1 MNLNN
6 YLKFKNILSYV
17 KYKLMFL
24 YILYRHW
31 RPRVFFL
38 LKMCY
43 WYCIHTFIPK
53 FIWLMY
59 TMCCSKKAVW
69 HNTTHLLYLYHVP
82 RYCVNHVVWSAILLM
97 LHHCLTNYLLHYL
110 LSWVDTQWDVV
121 KHQWKSISVAQR
133 IIVDVY
139 LSSLWPSFSW
149 YNVCM

>member
-43 WYCIHTFIPK
+43 
-53 FIWLMY
+53 
-59 TMCCSKKAVW
+59 
-69 HNTTHLLYLYHVP
+69 
-82 RYCVNHVVWSAILLM
+82 
-97 LHHCLTNYLLHYL
+97 
-110 LSWVDTQWDVV
+110 
-121 KHQWKSISVAQR
+121 
-133 IIVDVY
+133 
-139 LSSLWPSFSW
+139 
-149 YNVCM
+149 